1 MNLDP
6 KIHRNKLLLLNSS
19 NSKEKKK
26 EDHLNNIKM
35 SVSPKINDQ
44 KMIQISNF
52 SKDKNI
58 KNLKNLFS
66 PLPKFSS
73 QISLNKNN
81 SEKTGSAHPND
92 GIWTSPRINKQK
104 NLKVL
109 TIDRNKSTKT
119 LQKKDSAKKVN
130 VFKNYSQSVTDKIK
144 EKNDLSHNNS
154 HNNLSSTSYSNKK
167 RDETPQES
175 NK

>member
-1 MNLDP
+1 MIKLRFETSDQ
-6 KIHRNKLLLLNSS
+6 LLL
-19 NSKEKKK
+19 
-26 EDHLNNIKM
+26 
-35 SVSPKINDQ
+35 
-44 KMIQISNF
+44 
-52 SKDKNI
+52 

-66 PLPKFSS
+66 PLPKYSS